1 MAPVVPLGP
10 SVIAGASSL
19 LGGVFG
25 RSKQPGIKKQYRLGR
40 ENTEL
45 LEKNKYKWIVEG
57 ARKAGFNP
65 LTALRATGGNI
76 TTAPQPQSPLSSRSY
91 IGEAIKT
98 FGGTYAQDA
107 IQRAT
112 EARQNEEWQRRY
124 DYQRENPVPLLS
136 TRPQASKD
144 ADREKVSGIPEN
156 AGAMFPALD
165 HRIQVRLPTD
175 DGVETVYLHKHIADR
190 FGIEEGHMLTVG
202 DMSEMVGEIA
212 GEGSAALQID
222 AVLENLF
229 RQGIISG
236 GKTGGE
242 QLRPP
247 INTRRVNQTGGL

>member
-65 LTALRATGGNI
+65 LTALRATGGNL

-124 DYQRENPVPLLS
+124 DYQRENPVPVLS
-136 TRPQASKD
+136 PRTKDVQKTEQMNNRINVGGDRASDYLITDGSLAGRYVLPVGEGFRLAPRGWVPAGLTEDLFAGLASEVEGAKSSATVTTWPEVSVD
-144 ADREKVSGIPEN
+144 AEGRVTPPAPEKQSTSPGVFVRPEN
-156 AGAMFPALD
+156 FQPFM
-165 HRIQVRLPTD
+165 
-175 DGVETVYLHKHIADR
+175 
-190 FGIEEGHMLTVG
+190 
-202 DMSEMVGEIA
+202 
-212 GEGSAALQID
+212 
-222 AVLENLF
+222 
-229 RQGIISG
+229 
-236 GKTGGE
+236 
-242 QLRPP
+242 
-247 INTRRVNQTGGL
+247 